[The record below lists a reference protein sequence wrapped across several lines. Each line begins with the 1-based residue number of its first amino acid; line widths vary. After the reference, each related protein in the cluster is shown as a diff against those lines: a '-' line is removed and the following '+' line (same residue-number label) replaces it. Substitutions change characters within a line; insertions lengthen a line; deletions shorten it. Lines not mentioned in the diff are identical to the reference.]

1 MGDGSAIPW
10 GLALGL
16 MLVFE
21 GLLPLVAPGAWKE
34 MVQRIA
40 SFRDGQIRFVG
51 LAAIAAGLLT
61 ILFLG

>member
-1 MGDGSAIPW
+1 MGDGGAIPW

-21 GLLPLVAPGAWKE
+21 GLLPLVAPGAWKD

-40 SFRDGQIRFVG
+40 GFRDGQIRFVG
-51 LAAIAAGLLT
+51 LAAIGAGLVV
-61 ILFLG
+61 ILVLG